1 MLPEDPDE
9 WPPEIDGLIG
19 TMIRQQMLPEDPD
32 EWPPEIDG
40 LIATMI
46 RQQKAEASANPKTEA
61 D

>member
-1 MLPEDPDE
+1 MSSSGSEE
-9 WPPEIDGLIG
+9 WKA
-19 TMIRQQMLPEDPD
+19 QMLPEDPD

-61 D
+61 E